1 MSTSSNIVIKSNENT
16 PIFINN
22 PSITYFKSVYRKHT
36 KFAIVYNKFNVSDGA
51 RFSDTN
57 NELIIPLRFDG
68 DLISKIYLNI
78 DINEPSNLTPTTYES
93 DFPLLSLNKIKFNL
107 QGKNLIIDELTAE
120 SINFQGMLENPTSME
135 PVYNIN
141 GGEISC
147 INGNNYQNMSLCGGI
162 KSISSAVIKK
172 MSAKIPLPF
181 AFCRSIGNSFPL
193 CCLNMSNILPQLI
206 INKSPN
212 FRFNDVDSLNTSIY
226 NSLRYSAEVKYIL
239 LSDEEKLRFKNNSQ
253 EYLYEKTYLF
263 NNDNPEITNN
273 TYGNNEIPIS
283 NTLSNHPIKNIYI
296 VNSNDNFSEI
306 NYNVL
311 INKQYIYTD
320 NLNNS
325 FLSKIPILEHFKGSI
340 YKDNKIHNNIS
351 IINFSLSQKYGPS
364 GCINTSSNQVKIK
377 VDNKGLSYN
386 IKIYIVYYY
395 MLFINDGEIS
405 YLFD

>member
-1 MSTSSNIVIKSNENT
+1 MYMSTSSNIVIKSNENT

-78 DINEPSNLTPTTYES
+78 DINEPSNFTATTYKS

-141 GGEISC
+141 GDGEISC

-162 KSISSAVIKK
+162 KSSSPGAIKK

-193 CCLNMSNILPQLI
+193 CCLNMSNILPQI
-206 INKSPN
+206 IITKSPT
-212 FRFNDVDSLNTSIY
+212 FKFYDSDDTSNNLIY
-226 NSLRYSAEVKYIL
+226 NSLKYSAEVKYIL
-239 LSDEEKLRFKNNSQ
+239 LSDEEKLRFKNNRQ
-253 EYLYEKTYLF
+253 EYLYEKTHLF
-263 NNDNPEITNN
+263 NNENPEITNN
-273 TYGNNEIPIS
+273 IYGNNEIPLH
-283 NTLSNHPIKNIYI
+283 NTLSNHPVKTIYI
-296 VNSNDNFSEI
+296 VNSDDNFSEI
-306 NYNVL
+306 NYNIL
-311 INKQYIYTD
+311 INRQNIYSD

-325 FLSKIPILEHFKGSI
+325 FLSKIPILENFKGSI

-351 IINFSLSQKYGPS
+351 MINFSLSQKYGPS
-364 GCINTSSNQVKIK
+364 GCVNTNSNQVKIK
-377 VDNKGLSYN
+377 IDNKDLSYN
-386 IKIYIVYYY
+386 IKIYIVYFY
-395 MLFINDGEIS
+395 
-405 YLFD
+405 